1 MFGGLGNLAGMMKQ
15 AKSLQENL
23 QKMQEE
29 LATRS
34 YDGDAGAGMVRA
46 EVNGKM
52 ELVRV
57 KIDPTAAGDLELL
70 EDLIVAAVAAA
81 SRKAQ
86 EATKEEMAKLTGGL
100 NIPGLTDM
108 LGQNPG
114 S

>member
-1 MFGGLGNLAGMMKQ
+1 MFGGLGNLAEMMKQ

-29 LATRS
+29 LASRT

-46 EVNGKM
+46 EVNGRM

-57 KIDPTAAGDLELL
+57 KIDPKAAGDVELL

-81 SRKAQ
+81 NRKAS
-86 EATKEEMAKLTGGL
+86 EAAKNEMVRLTGGL
-100 NIPGLTDM
+100 NIPGLSGL
-108 LGQNPG
+108 LGQAT
-114 S
+114 